1 MVALAWFAVG
11 RNIAAVI
18 RAMVGISHWARAMVS
33 MRMLRRV
40 LRCLMLV
47 LQLRTKWPAHD

>member
-1 MVALAWFAVG
+1 MVALARFAVG

-33 MRMLRRV
+33 MRMLHDVFRR
-40 LRCLMLV
+40 LLV
-47 LQLRTKWPAHD
+47 MV